1 LDLTSRSKLAGL
13 PARVALRTM
22 GLLGTG
28 YSFFMEGSGG
38 LGAEAK
44 KDGKTERKRMGR
56 GAEAKKKRN
65 GKGKKGKRK
74 SDGTEDERKRK
85 EMKRK
90 GR

>member
-1 LDLTSRSKLAGL
+1 
-13 PARVALRTM
+13 
-22 GLLGTG
+22 
-28 YSFFMEGSGG
+28 MEGSGG